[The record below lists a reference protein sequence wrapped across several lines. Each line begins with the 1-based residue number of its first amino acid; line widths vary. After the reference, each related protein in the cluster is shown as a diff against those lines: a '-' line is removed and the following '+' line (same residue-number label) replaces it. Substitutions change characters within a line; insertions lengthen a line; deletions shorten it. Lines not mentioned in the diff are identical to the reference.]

1 MAFATADDGVNLY
14 YEESGSG
21 VPILLIHEFAD
32 DIRGWEP
39 QIAHFG
45 RWYRCIAYN
54 ARGFP
59 PSDVPGAVSDYSQMR
74 AVSDAITVLDHL
86 GIEKAHIVGLSM
98 GGFCALHFGLN
109 HPDRALSL
117 VVGGCGYGAEPGK
130 KDQFRVEALTTAK
143 SFAELGMDETSKR
156 YSVGPTRVQFQNK
169 DPRGW
174 EAFAAR
180 LASHDATGCELTMR
194 GVQAERPSLYDLV
207 DDMTKLTVPT
217 LIVSGDEDE
226 PCLDPGLLMKR
237 TIASSAL
244 VLYPRTGHAC
254 NLEEPELFNKSLHDF
269 FTGVDQG
276 RWGMRD
282 PRSTISG
289 ITGMK

>member
-1 MAFATADDGVNLY
+1 MAFATADDGINLY

-130 KDQFRVEALTTAK
+130 KDQFRAEALMTAK

-180 LASHDATGCELTMR
+180 LASHDATGCALTMR

>member
-32 DIRGWEP
+32 DILGWEP

-86 GIEKAHIVGLSM
+86 GIEKAHIVGLCM

-130 KDQFRVEALTTAK
+130 KDQFRAEALTTAK

-180 LASHDATGCELTMR
+180 LASHDATGCALTMR

>member
-130 KDQFRVEALTTAK
+130 KDQFRAEALMTAK

-180 LASHDATGCELTMR
+180 LASHDATGCALTMR

>member
-130 KDQFRVEALTTAK
+130 KDQFRTEALTTAK

-194 GVQAERPSLYDLV
+194 GVQAERSSLYDLV

>member
-74 AVSDAITVLDHL
+74 AVSDAITLLDHL

-130 KDQFRVEALTTAK
+130 KDQFRAEALMTAK

-180 LASHDATGCELTMR
+180 LASHDATGCALTMR